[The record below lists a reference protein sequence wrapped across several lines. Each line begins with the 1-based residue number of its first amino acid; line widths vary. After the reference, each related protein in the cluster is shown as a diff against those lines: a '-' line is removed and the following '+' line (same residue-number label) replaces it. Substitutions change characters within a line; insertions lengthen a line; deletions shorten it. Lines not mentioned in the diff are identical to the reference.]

1 MKIKERKSMKYKS
14 KYSAKRLNDMDYE
27 YRGYKVTNY
36 SAEQGHPCWSL
47 FEPGEEFPFDACNT
61 LKESKWFL
69 DKIIERKEK

>member
-1 MKIKERKSMKYKS
+1 
-14 KYSAKRLNDMDYE
+14 MDYE